1 MVTQEI
7 RGLDDA
13 LKTLG
18 KMDPLLRREAVK
30 QLKDD
35 VKPIVSAIKAGM
47 PTQPLSN
54 WVAPKQSSARR
65 GRVEAG
71 RSGAQGLPFWSG
83 SKARSGVRSSAKK
96 QSVRQMRG
104 KQILVSIRQTNGA
117 AEAYD
122 MAGKKTDSTFTKNL
136 RGRFGDPSRLMWPTV
151 EKHKPQVLASID
163 RSVVNM
169 SQIINEELR
178 FKGRTR
184 GRPAGSPHFR

>member
-1 MVTQEI
+1 MARQEI
-7 RGLDDA
+7 RGLNDA

-18 KMDPLLRREAVK
+18 KMDPVLRREAVK